1 MSKFVATNNKGFQI
15 TFENG
20 FRISVQWGV
29 GNYCQ
34 RKEDGEYGESMK
46 TEFWESNSAE
56 IAVFGKDGE
65 FINIS
70 GYELENEDGTV
81 KKVNDVVAGWLS
93 TDKVAKVITIVQ
105 SATTE
110 EEIETKI
117 KALNL

>member
-1 MSKFVATNNKGFQI
+1 MSKFVATNNKGFQM

-46 TEFWESNSAE
+46 TDFWESTSAE

-70 GYELENEDGTV
+70 GYELEKEDGTV

-117 KALNL
+117 RALNL